1 VQGEALLHAAV
12 ANNARWCDAVCRS
25 HGHPGVFTARVWIS
39 ARHTL
44 AFYPNAITLSPDVT
58 AAETEAG
65 RHQPYAV
72 KDSFARLDLAG
83 EGLEPIFDADWIA
96 RLPAPP
102 EPSEDYLCWDSV
114 TGPGE
119 LAQWEAAWAG
129 ADTAVAPR
137 SRPALFRPELLA
149 DPRCAILA
157 CRREGALVAGAIIYT
172 TGQVTGISNVFST
185 GLPAGLI
192 WASAVQAVVAL
203 RPGLPL
209 VGYERGADL
218 AAARQAGCQVL
229 GPLRVWASAPSR
241 PATAPP
247 GHRTARG

>member
-1 VQGEALLHAAV
+1 MPFGEFADPGLFSRYA
-12 ANNARWCDAVCRS
+12 DACEGPVGRQPLQF
-25 HGHPGVFTARVWIS
+25 H

-137 SRPALFRPELLA
+137 SRP
-149 DPRCAILA
+149 
-157 CRREGALVAGAIIYT
+157 G
-172 TGQVTGISNVFST
+172 
-185 GLPAGLI
+185 
-192 WASAVQAVVAL
+192 
-203 RPGLPL
+203 
-209 VGYERGADL
+209 
-218 AAARQAGCQVL
+218 
-229 GPLRVWASAPSR
+229 
-241 PATAPP
+241 
-247 GHRTARG
+247 